1 MLSKYVVRDKGYVD
15 AICEELA
22 RRAAIDIQYFQ
33 PSYSCSWSDSEI
45 SPNIMFPK
53 PSLINAG

>member
-1 MLSKYVVRDKGYVD
+1 MLPESKSDNYLVN

-33 PSYSCSWSDSEI
+33 
-45 SPNIMFPK
+45 
-53 PSLINAG
+53 L